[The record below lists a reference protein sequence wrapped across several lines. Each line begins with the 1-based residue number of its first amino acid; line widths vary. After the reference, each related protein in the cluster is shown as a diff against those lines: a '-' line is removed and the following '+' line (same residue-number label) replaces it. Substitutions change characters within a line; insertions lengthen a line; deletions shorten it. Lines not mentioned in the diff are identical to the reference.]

1 MPDQRQLAIVK
12 SQRAVTHYSAFLQ
25 VIRDRIVELDIT
37 YRTVD
42 ALAGFTETYTS
53 KLLAPSQPK
62 RMSVDALFSIM
73 GAVGLVPEFKHDE
86 AAVTRLRAHR
96 DWQKRR
102 RCRDKPKPMR
112 TADAY
117 KPITAAARD
126 ACAVA

>member
-12 SQRAVTHYSAFLQ
+12 DLRAATHYAAVLD

-53 KLLAPSQPK
+53 KLLTNQPLK

-73 GAVGLVPEFKHDE
+73 GAVGLVPEFKHDPE
-86 AAVTRLRAHR
+86 LVDRLRKNWK
-96 DWQKRR
+96 WQKRR
-102 RCRDKPKPMR
+102 RARSIPKQSA
-112 TADAY
+112 ADQMV
-117 KPITAAARD
+117 
-126 ACAVA
+126 AV